1 MNRIVELKKKKNAAN
16 ERVGGGAGED
26 CGPSVRVEP
35 LRCGI
40 QTRGQAGEP
49 ERAEISPPTA
59 KHNGPLIRLFGHT
72 RIHV

>member
-49 ERAEISPPTA
+49 ERGRDLSPHRQT
-59 KHNGPLIRLFGHT
+59 
-72 RIHV
+72 